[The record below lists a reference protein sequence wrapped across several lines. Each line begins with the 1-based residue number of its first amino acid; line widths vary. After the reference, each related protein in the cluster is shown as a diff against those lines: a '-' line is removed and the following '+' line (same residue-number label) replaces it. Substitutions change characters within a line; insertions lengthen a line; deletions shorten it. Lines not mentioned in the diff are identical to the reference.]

1 MTFIEP
7 YRVILKIKYT
17 LKKILS
23 SSEAF
28 MTLLY
33 GEKKH
38 FKKDFFSS
46 SSIIITGDSN
56 YKRKW

>member
-33 GEKKH
+33 GKKTH
-38 FKKDFFSS
+38 FKKVFFQVLV
-46 SSIIITGDSN
+46 
-56 YKRKW
+56 